1 MFSATISSDV
11 KEFSMSGMKDYRMV
25 QVDRDSKLSEQLKL
39 HFIVVRSVEKDA
51 GLMWILRERIAAKE

>member
-1 MFSATISSDV
+1 
-11 KEFSMSGMKDYRMV
+11 MSGMKDYRMV